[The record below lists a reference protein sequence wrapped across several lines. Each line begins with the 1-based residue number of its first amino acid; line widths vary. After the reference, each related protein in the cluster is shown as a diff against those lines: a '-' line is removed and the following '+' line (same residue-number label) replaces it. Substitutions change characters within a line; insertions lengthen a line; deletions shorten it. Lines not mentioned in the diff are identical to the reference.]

1 MRVLAVDDE
10 KGALDLV
17 ADAVK
22 TVLPEAELNLFD
34 SPSMAVLFA
43 EKNTVDIAFLDIHMF
58 GMSGLDIARRLKQF
72 NPKTNI
78 IFVTGFDEFALDA
91 VHLHASGY
99 ITKPVTPEKI
109 KAEMQNL
116 LHPID
121 FSSER
126 FFANTFGRF
135 DFFVDGKPLSFKRE
149 KSKELLALLIDHEG
163 ASLTTEQIASYL
175 YEERNYDRKLKNT
188 LMPIIRSMQ
197 ETLESA
203 GAGEILVKSWGH
215 LAVDTKKFH
224 CDSYDYMAGEIYAIN
239 RFRGEYMSNYSWAE
253 ERSASFYWDR
263 IERTN

>member
-1 MRVLAVDDE
+1 MRILAVDDE
-10 KGALDLV
+10 NGALGLLC
-17 ADAVK
+17 DAVK
-22 TVLPEAELNLFD
+22 EVMPDAELEAFD

-43 EKNTVDIAFLDIHMF
+43 ERNTVDIAFLDIHMF
-58 GMSGLDIARRLKQF
+58 GMSGLDIAKRLKQY

-78 IFVTGFDEFALDA
+78 IFVTGFDEFAVDA

-99 ITKPVTPEKI
+99 ITKPVTAEKI
-109 KAEMQNL
+109 KREMENL

-126 FFANTFGRF
+126 FFANTFGKF
-135 DFFVDGKPLSFKRE
+135 EFFVDGKPLAFKRE

-163 ASLTTEQIASYL
+163 ASLTTEQIASFL

-188 LMPIIRSMQ
+188 LMPIIRSLQ
-197 ETLESA
+197 ESLEAA
-203 GAGEILVKSWGH
+203 GANEILVKSWGH
-215 LAVDTKKFH
+215 LSVDTSKFH
-224 CDSYDYMAGEIYAIN
+224 CDSYDYMKGEIYAIN

-263 IERTN
+263 IER